1 MGELKVTGSEE
12 FLKFLLPTE
21 GTLNEADIAALK
33 YLALKFPYCQPI
45 HFAYLSALKQNSLP
59 EYEAYLTK
67 ASLYAPKRDTLY
79 RYIHEPGSFY
89 HHAFAEQVLEDE
101 KQLVQPALEK
111 PAEQKEPIPENAV
124 ETVIP
129 EVEHLLEAVN
139 EFPIGESDITAPET
153 NRLNAE
159 VLNATAAEA
168 AESETV
174 APEAHTSQRWE
185 AEEKTEVVHGGV
197 TQTDGEQTDAGQ
209 TAVTGTEGTGTG
221 ATETDRTETE
231 LLETETTDVI
241 AEEPAQEKV
250 VDVDNIASSDYFIFN
265 QSEIDPLKG
274 EETSLQPV
282 TVNFSGSSQEGEE
295 IPLSDVSKYDDDTMP
310 YTFLWWLHKTRK
322 EYADTYQPFVRNP
335 NYVKRTPAGE
345 LNQQII
351 ENIFHIQPELNTF
364 QAAEIASSV
373 EFELKRKED
382 DIIEKFIKEEPQIRA
397 PQATKLDTENK
408 ARRSSED
415 NLDLVSETLAKIY
428 MDQMLYHKAIE
439 IYRKLSLKFPD
450 KKRYFA
456 GQIEE
461 LEKRIS

>member
-59 EYEAYLTK
+59 EYEVYLTK

-89 HHAFAEQVLEDE
+89 HHALPEQVLEDE
-101 KQLVQPALEK
+101 KQLVTPASPK
-111 PAEQKEPIPENAV
+111 QTEQKELIRENVV

-129 EVEHLLEAVN
+129 EVEHLLEEVN
-139 EFPIGESDITAPET
+139 EFPIGESDATAPEM
-153 NRLNAE
+153 NDPDAEALNAAVSE
-159 VLNATAAEA
+159 DIQAEA
-168 AESETV
+168 APPQAEI
-174 APEAHTSQRWE
+174 SQTGE
-185 AEEKTEVVHGGV
+185 AEEETEEIHGGT
-197 TQTDGEQTDAGQ
+197 TQVDDEQTGAGQ
-209 TAVTGTEGTGTG
+209 TG
-221 ATETDRTETE
+221 ATETGETETSDTETE
-231 LLETETTDVI
+231 LLENETTDVI
-241 AEEPAQEKV
+241 AEEPALERV
-250 VDVDNIASSDYFIFN
+250 VDVDSIASSDYFIFN

-274 EETSLQPV
+274 EETSLQRV
-282 TVNFSGSSQEGEE
+282 AEDFSSPSEEGEE
-295 IPLSDVSKYDDDTMP
+295 IPHSDVSKYDDDTMP

-382 DIIEKFIKEEPQIRA
+382 DIIEKFIKEEPQIRP